1 MLFSPPKRRNGNR
14 SRKTTATDEH
24 GLRQPRMNTEEH
36 GQFNELLIR
45 VNPCYSVALLVR
57 VVPWLMSQE
66 TDVKRWV
73 RSMPRYGSTFTRAA
87 PKDNHGRTRM
97 TTDQDNHG

>member
-1 MLFSPPKRRNGNR
+1 
-14 SRKTTATDEH
+14 
-24 GLRQPRMNTEEH
+24 MNTDK
-36 GQFNELLIR
+36 FNELLIR
-45 VNPCYSVALLVR
+45 VNPCYSVALSVR

-66 TDVKRWV
+66 TDVARWV

-97 TTDQDNHG
+97 TTDQDNHGLTRKNTDNSMNS